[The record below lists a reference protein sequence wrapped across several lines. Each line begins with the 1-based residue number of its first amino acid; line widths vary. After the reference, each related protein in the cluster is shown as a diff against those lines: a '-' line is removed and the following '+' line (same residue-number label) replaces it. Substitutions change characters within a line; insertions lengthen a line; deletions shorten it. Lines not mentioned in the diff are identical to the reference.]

1 MSLQL
6 MRERVKH
13 SGSTAREEMII
24 DGQNLLKEELE
35 HDSSYSPTMYF
46 WNPVLRCD
54 DRPAKVRIY
63 KRKYSSL
70 NGNYQNFLTTYDNP
84 IKIGE
89 YLHDTKDNTYWLI
102 YNSFNVNDVH
112 YEGKMIQ
119 CNYLLRWQLANGEII
134 ERYSNIVSAS
144 KYDVGETGNS
154 TLVLSSN
161 NYTILIGYCEEG
173 FELEGKRVFIDMKP
187 IKPTKVFKITR
198 SDDVLYNAD
207 GIGSLLSFI
216 ADKVEFNPNAD
227 NQELRICDYNSNT
240 PLPPT
245 PSEPNETT
253 DSSAISGEASV
264 REDHKYNLQIIY
276 DGNNYIFAGG
286 GYKEFSAVLTDEKG
300 NTADDN
306 IEWKVTMLPEQEKYI
321 IYENVNENSIRV
333 KSLYSSS
340 ILGTNILLTASTP
353 KIKSQLYIEIGGGI

>member
-6 MRERVKH
+6 MKKRVKH

-63 KRKYSSL
+63 NRKYSSL
-70 NGNYQNFLTTYDNP
+70 NGNYQHFLTTYDNP
-84 IKIGE
+84 VKIGE
-89 YLHDTKDNTYWLI
+89 YLHDTKDDTYWLI

-119 CNYLLRWQLANGEII
+119 CNYLLRWQLSNGEII
-134 ERYSNIVSAS
+134 ERYVNIVSAS

-173 FELEGKRVFIDMKP
+173 FELESKRVFIDMKP
-187 IKPTKVFKITR
+187 VDPIKVFKITR
-198 SDDVLYNAD
+198 SDDVLYNS
-207 GIGSLLSFI
+207 GNMGSLLSFI
-216 ADKVEFNPNAD
+216 ADKTEFNPNKD
-227 NQELRICDYNSNT
+227 NQKLRICDYIDPSS

-253 DSSAISGEASV
+253 DLRCVISGNTNLKNGYYRKFITNFTDKNGNAVDWHVVNYQWNILSDFEVKHTIVDNKITISV
-264 REDHKYNLQIIY
+264 NDENLIGGSFLVQIVV
-276 DGNNYIFAGG
+276 N
-286 GYKEFSAVLTDEKG
+286 KTVLSG
-300 NTADDN
+300 
-306 IEWKVTMLPEQEKYI
+306 IKVTIVE
-321 IYENVNENSIRV
+321 
-333 KSLYSSS
+333 
-340 ILGTNILLTASTP
+340 
-353 KIKSQLYIEIGGGI
+353 

>member
-6 MRERVKH
+6 MKERVKH

-89 YLHDTKDNTYWLI
+89 YLHDTKDDTYWLI

-112 YEGKMIQ
+112 YEGKIIQ
-119 CNYLLRWQLANGEII
+119 CNYLLRWQLANGKII

-161 NYTILIGYCEEG
+161 NYTILIGYCGEG

-187 IKPTKVFKITR
+187 TKPTKVFKITR
-198 SDDVLYNAD
+198 SDDVIYNSD
-207 GIGSLLSFI
+207 GAGSLLSFI
-216 ADKVEFNPNAD
+216 ADKTEFNPNKD
-227 NQELRICDYNSNT
+227 NQELRICDYIDPSF

-253 DSSAISGEASV
+253 VLRCVISGNASL
-264 REDHKYNLQIIY
+264 KN
-276 DGNNYIFAGG
+276 
-286 GYKEFSAVLTDEKG
+286 GYKRPYSVKFTDKDE
-300 NTADDN
+300 NTINWEN
-306 IEWKVTMLPEQEKYI
+306 INFKWNIVNDPGLITNA
-321 IYENVNENSIRV
+321 YENKIDILFDDEDSIG
-333 KSLYSSS
+333 SSFLLQVIVEGK
-340 ILGTNILLTASTP
+340 ILAES
-353 KIKSQLYIEIGGGI
+353 KITIIE

>member
-13 SGSTAREEMII
+13 SGSTAREEMRI

-46 WNPVLRCD
+46 WNPVLCCD

-63 KRKYSSL
+63 NRKYSSL

-119 CNYLLRWQLANGEII
+119 CNYLLRWQLASGEII
-134 ERYSNIVSAS
+134 ERHSNIVSAS

-187 IKPTKVFKITR
+187 TKPTKVFKITR
-198 SDDVLYNAD
+198 SDDVLYNS
-207 GIGSLLSFI
+207 GNMGSLLSFI
-216 ADKVEFNPNAD
+216 ADKTEFNPNDD
-227 NQELRICDYNSNT
+227 NQELRICDYNKNT
-240 PLPPT
+240 TTLPST

-253 DSSAISGEASV
+253 DLRCVITGNTNLKNGYRRTYTATFTDKDGNSV
-264 REDHKYNLQIIY
+264 DCQEVNYQWNIKSDFEVKQNIVDNKITVSVNDEILIGGYFLVQII
-276 DGNNYIFAGG
+276 I
-286 GYKEFSAVLTDEKG
+286 DETILSEAKV
-300 NTADDN
+300 N
-306 IEWKVTMLPEQEKYI
+306 I
-321 IYENVNENSIRV
+321 
-333 KSLYSSS
+333 
-340 ILGTNILLTASTP
+340 
-353 KIKSQLYIEIGGGI
+353 IE

>member
-6 MRERVKH
+6 MKERIKH

-46 WNPVLRCD
+46 WNPILGCD

-89 YLHDTKDNTYWLI
+89 YLHDTKDDTYWLI

-119 CNYLLRWQLANGEII
+119 CNYLLRWQLSNSDII
-134 ERYSNIVSAS
+134 ERWANIVTAS
-144 KYDVGETGNS
+144 KYDVGENGNS

-161 NYTILIGYCEEG
+161 NYTVLIGYCEEG

-187 IKPTKVFKITR
+187 INPIKVFKITR
-198 SDDVLYNAD
+198 SDDVLYNS
-207 GIGSLLSFI
+207 GSMGALLSFI
-216 ADKVEFNPNAD
+216 ADKTDFNSDKD
-227 NQELRICDYNSNT
+227 NQELRICDYIDPSF
-240 PLPPT
+240 LFPPQS
-245 PSEPNETT
+245 SEPNETT
-253 DSSAISGEASV
+253 DLKAIISGTLNLRNSYKRPYSAEFISKSGASIAWETIDFKWNIVSDFDISTNEYGNKIDLFVDDEALIGSSFL
-264 REDHKYNLQIIY
+264 LQIIL
-276 DGNNYIFAGG
+276 DKTVAAEI
-286 GYKEFSAVLTDEKG
+286 
-300 NTADDN
+300 
-306 IEWKVTMLPEQEKYI
+306 
-321 IYENVNENSIRV
+321 
-333 KSLYSSS
+333 
-340 ILGTNILLTASTP
+340 
-353 KIKSQLYIEIGGGI
+353 KIDIVE

>member
-1 MSLQL
+1 MK
-6 MRERVKH
+6 ERVKH
-13 SGSTAREEMII
+13 SGSTARDEMIF

-46 WNPVLRCD
+46 WNPVLGCD
-54 DRPAKVRIY
+54 DKPAKVRIF

-70 NGNYQNFLTTYDNP
+70 NGNYQNFLTTYNNP

-89 YLHDTKDNTYWLI
+89 YLHDTKDDTYWLI
-102 YNSFNVNDVH
+102 YNSFNINDVH

-119 CNYLLRWQLANGEII
+119 CNYLLRWQLTNGEII

-161 NYTILIGYCEEG
+161 NYTILIGYCDEG

-198 SDDVLYNAD
+198 SDDVLYNS
-207 GIGSLLSFI
+207 GNMGSLLSFI

-227 NQELRICDYNSNT
+227 NQELRICDYNSTT

-253 DSSAISGEASV
+253 DLSIVISGDSELQIGFPNTYSV
-264 REDHKYNLQIIY
+264 FFTDKETGSPIECVQTKYSWKVISDFDIEQNITENEIELLAEDDNLVDEKFILQIII
-276 DGNNYIFAGG
+276 DNVVVA
-286 GYKEFSAVLTDEKG
+286 EK
-300 NTADDN
+300 
-306 IEWKVTMLPEQEKYI
+306 I
-321 IYENVNENSIRV
+321 ISI
-333 KSLYSSS
+333 S
-340 ILGTNILLTASTP
+340 
-353 KIKSQLYIEIGGGI
+353 GIM

>member
-6 MRERVKH
+6 MKKRIKH

-24 DGQNLLKEELE
+24 DGQNLLQEELE

-46 WNPVLRCD
+46 WNSVLGCD
-54 DRPAKVRIY
+54 DKPAKVRIF

-89 YLHDTKDNTYWLI
+89 YLHDTKDDTYWLI

-119 CNYLLRWQLANGEII
+119 CNYLLRWQLSNGEII
-134 ERYSNIVSAS
+134 NRWANIVSAS

-187 IKPTKVFKITR
+187 VDPTKVFKITR
-198 SDDVLYNAD
+198 SDDVLYNS
-207 GIGSLLSFI
+207 GNMGSLLSFI
-216 ADKVEFNPNAD
+216 ADKTEFNPNTD
-227 NQELRICDYNSNT
+227 NQELRICDYIDPSS

-245 PSEPNETT
+245 PPEPDETT
-253 DSSAISGEASV
+253 DLRCVISGNTNLKSRYHRTYTVTFTDKEDNDVDWEEVNYHWNIVSNYEVKQVFSENKITVSV
-264 REDHKYNLQIIY
+264 NDEDRIGSSFLIQVII
-276 DGNNYIFAGG
+276 
-286 GYKEFSAVLTDEKG
+286 
-300 NTADDN
+300 DN
-306 IEWKVTMLPEQEKYI
+306 IIVSEIKV
-321 IYENVNENSIRV
+321 
-333 KSLYSSS
+333 
-340 ILGTNILLTASTP
+340 NIT
-353 KIKSQLYIEIGGGI
+353 E

>member
-1 MSLQL
+1 MK
-6 MRERVKH
+6 ERVKH

-89 YLHDTKDNTYWLI
+89 YLHDTKDDTYWLI

-119 CNYLLRWQLANGEII
+119 CNYLLRWQLANGKII

-161 NYTILIGYCEEG
+161 NYTILIGYCGEG

-187 IKPTKVFKITR
+187 TKPTKVFKITR
-198 SDDVLYNAD
+198 SDDVIYNSD
-207 GIGSLLSFI
+207 GAGSLLSFI
-216 ADKVEFNPNAD
+216 ADKTEFNPNKD
-227 NQELRICDYNSNT
+227 NQELRICDYIDPSF

-253 DSSAISGEASV
+253 VLRCVISGNASL
-264 REDHKYNLQIIY
+264 KN
-276 DGNNYIFAGG
+276 
-286 GYKEFSAVLTDEKG
+286 GYKRPYSVKFTDKDE
-300 NTADDN
+300 NTINWEN
-306 IEWKVTMLPEQEKYI
+306 INFKWNIVNDPGLITNA
-321 IYENVNENSIRV
+321 YENKIDILFDDEDSIG
-333 KSLYSSS
+333 SSFLLQVIVEGK
-340 ILGTNILLTASTP
+340 ILAES
-353 KIKSQLYIEIGGGI
+353 KITIIE

>member
-6 MRERVKH
+6 MRERVKY
-13 SGSTAREEMII
+13 SGSTARDEMII

-46 WNPVLRCD
+46 WNPVLGCD

-63 KRKYSSL
+63 NRKYSSL

-89 YLHDTKDNTYWLI
+89 YLHDTKDDTYWLI
-102 YNSFNVNDVH
+102 YNSFNVNNVH

-119 CNYLLRWQLANGEII
+119 CNYLLKWQLTSGEII

-161 NYTILIGYCEEG
+161 NYTILIGYCDEG

-198 SDDVLYNAD
+198 SDDVLYNS
-207 GIGSLLSFI
+207 GNMGSLLSFI

-227 NQELRICDYNSNT
+227 NQELRICDYIDASS

-253 DSSAISGEASV
+253 DLRCVI
-264 REDHKYNLQIIY
+264 
-276 DGNNYIFAGG
+276 
-286 GYKEFSAVLTDEKG
+286 TG
-300 NTADDN
+300 NTNLKCGYPRTYAVTFTDKNGTPVVWKEANCKWNVASDFD
-306 IEWKVTMLPEQEKYI
+306 IEQI
-321 IYENVNENSIRV
+321 SNENTITVSVDDENLIGGSFFISV
-333 KSLYSSS
+333 QYGKS
-340 ILGTNILLTASTP
+340 ILSEIKINIV
-353 KIKSQLYIEIGGGI
+353 E

>member
-1 MSLQL
+1 MK
-6 MRERVKH
+6 ERIKH

-46 WNPVLRCD
+46 WNPVLGCD

-89 YLHDTKDNTYWLI
+89 YLHDTKDDTYWLI

-119 CNYLLRWQLANGEII
+119 CNYLLKWQLANGEII
-134 ERYSNIVSAS
+134 ERYSNIVFAS

-187 IKPTKVFKITR
+187 TKPTKVFKITR
-198 SDDVLYNAD
+198 SDDVLYNS
-207 GIGSLLSFI
+207 GNMGSLLSFI
-216 ADKVEFNPNAD
+216 ADKTEFNPNDD
-227 NQELRICDYNSNT
+227 NQELRICDYNKNTT
-240 PLPPT
+240 PLPPA
-245 PSEPNETT
+245 PQPPNETT
-253 DSSAISGEASV
+253 DLRCVISGNTNLKNGYKRTYTATFTDKNNNPIDWQKVNYQWNVDSDFELKKTISDNKISLSV
-264 REDHKYNLQIIY
+264 NDENYIGSSFFIQIII
-276 DGNNYIFAGG
+276 NNIIVSKA
-286 GYKEFSAVLTDEKG
+286 KI
-300 NTADDN
+300 N
-306 IEWKVTMLPEQEKYI
+306 I
-321 IYENVNENSIRV
+321 
-333 KSLYSSS
+333 
-340 ILGTNILLTASTP
+340 
-353 KIKSQLYIEIGGGI
+353 IE

>member
-6 MRERVKH
+6 MKERVRH

-35 HDSSYSPTMYF
+35 HDSSYSFTIYF
-46 WNPVLRCD
+46 WNPVLGCD

-84 IKIGE
+84 VKIGE
-89 YLHDTKDNTYWLI
+89 YLHDTKDDTYWLI

-119 CNYLLRWQLANGEII
+119 CNYLLRWQLSNGEII
-134 ERYSNIVSAS
+134 ERYANIVSAS

-173 FELEGKRVFIDMKP
+173 FELESKRVFIDMKP
-187 IKPTKVFKITR
+187 TKPTKVFKITR
-198 SDDVLYNAD
+198 SDDVLYNS
-207 GIGSLLSFI
+207 GNMGSLLSFI
-216 ADKVEFNPNAD
+216 ADKTEFNPNDD
-227 NQELRICDYNSNT
+227 NQELRICDYNKNTT

-245 PSEPNETT
+245 PPEPDETT
-253 DSSAISGEASV
+253 DLRCVISGNTNLKNGYRRSYSV
-264 REDHKYNLQIIY
+264 TFTDTNGNAVDWKNVDYKWKIISDFDVKQTFIDNKITVSVNDENL
-276 DGNNYIFAGG
+276 
-286 GYKEFSAVLTDEKG
+286 
-300 NTADDN
+300 
-306 IEWKVTMLPEQEKYI
+306 
-321 IYENVNENSIRV
+321 
-333 KSLYSSS
+333 
-340 ILGTNILLTASTP
+340 
-353 KIKSQLYIEIGGGI
+353 IGGSFLVQIVVGESVLSEVKVNIVE

>member
-6 MRERVKH
+6 MRERVKY

-46 WNPVLRCD
+46 WNPVLGCD
-54 DRPAKVRIY
+54 DRPAKVRIC

-144 KYDVGETGNS
+144 KYDVGETSNS

-161 NYTILIGYCEEG
+161 NYTVLIGYCDEG

-198 SDDVLYNAD
+198 SDDVLYNS
-207 GIGSLLSFI
+207 GNMGSLLSFI
-216 ADKVEFNPNAD
+216 ADKTEFNLGKD
-227 NQELRICDYNSNT
+227 NQELRICDYIDPSS
-240 PLPPT
+240 PLPPI

-253 DSSAISGEASV
+253 DLRCVISGNTNLKNGCKRTYTVTFIDKDGNTIDWQKVNYQWNLVSNFNIIQDKYENKMDLFV
-264 REDHKYNLQIIY
+264 DNEDLIKSSFLIQIIVQ
-276 DGNNYIFAGG
+276 GKVI
-286 GYKEFSAVLTDEKG
+286 EKM
-300 NTADDN
+300 T
-306 IEWKVTMLPEQEKYI
+306 IKI
-321 IYENVNENSIRV
+321 ID
-333 KSLYSSS
+333 
-340 ILGTNILLTASTP
+340 
-353 KIKSQLYIEIGGGI
+353 

>member
-6 MRERVKH
+6 MKERIKH

-46 WNPVLRCD
+46 WNPVLGCD

-89 YLHDTKDNTYWLI
+89 YLHDTKDDTYWLI

-119 CNYLLRWQLANGEII
+119 CNYLLKWQLANGEII

-187 IKPTKVFKITR
+187 TNPTKVFKITR
-198 SDDVLYNAD
+198 SDDVLYNS
-207 GIGSLLSFI
+207 GNMGSLLSFI
-216 ADKVEFNPNAD
+216 ADKTEFNPNDD
-227 NQELRICDYNSNT
+227 NQELRICDYNKNT
-240 PLPPT
+240 TPIPPQ
-245 PSEPNETT
+245 PSIPDETT
-253 DSSAISGEASV
+253 DLRCVISGNT
-264 REDHKYNLQIIY
+264 NLKNGY
-276 DGNNYIFAGG
+276 RRTYTVIFTD
-286 GYKEFSAVLTDEKG
+286 TDENAVDWK
-300 NTADDN
+300 NVDYK
-306 IEWKVTMLPEQEKYI
+306 WKVISDFDVKQTFIDNKI
-321 IYENVNENSIRV
+321 TVSVNDEN
-333 KSLYSSS
+333 L
-340 ILGTNILLTASTP
+340 
-353 KIKSQLYIEIGGGI
+353 IGGSFLVQIVVGESVLSEVKVNIVE

>member
-1 MSLQL
+1 MK
-6 MRERVKH
+6 ERVKH

-46 WNPVLRCD
+46 WNPVLGCD

-70 NGNYQNFLTTYDNP
+70 NGNYQHFLTTYDNP
-84 IKIGE
+84 VKIGE
-89 YLHDTKDNTYWLI
+89 YLHDTKDDTYWLI

-119 CNYLLRWQLANGEII
+119 CNYLLKWQLSNGEII
-134 ERYSNIVSAS
+134 NRWTNIVSAS

-154 TLVLSSN
+154 TLILSSN

-187 IKPTKVFKITR
+187 VAPIKVFKITR
-198 SDDVLYNAD
+198 SDDVLYNS
-207 GIGSLLSFI
+207 GNMGSLLSFI
-216 ADKVEFNPNAD
+216 ADKTEFNPDKD
-227 NQELRICDYNSNT
+227 NQKLRICDYIDQSS

-245 PSEPNETT
+245 PSDPNETT
-253 DSSAISGEASV
+253 DLSAVISGNT
-264 REDHKYNLQIIY
+264 NLK
-276 DGNNYIFAGG
+276 N
-286 GYKEFSAVLTDEKG
+286 GYKRTYTITFTDKG
-300 NTADDN
+300 GNYVD
-306 IEWKVTMLPEQEKYI
+306 WK
-321 IYENVNENSIRV
+321 NVNCQWNV
-333 KSLYSSS
+333 KSDFDVKQTISD
-340 ILGTNILLTASTP
+340 N
-353 KIKSQLYIEIGGGI
+353 KITVSVNDENLIGGSFFVQILIGKTLLSEIKVNIIE

>member
-1 MSLQL
+1 MK
-6 MRERVKH
+6 ERVKH

-46 WNPVLRCD
+46 WNPVLGCD

-84 IKIGE
+84 INIGE
-89 YLHDTKDNTYWLI
+89 YLHDTKDDTYWLI

-187 IKPTKVFKITR
+187 TKPTKVFKITR
-198 SDDVLYNAD
+198 SDDVLYNS
-207 GIGSLLSFI
+207 GNMGSLLSFI
-216 ADKVEFNPNAD
+216 ADKTEFNPNDD
-227 NQELRICDYNSNT
+227 NQELRICDYNKNTT

-245 PSEPNETT
+245 PSIPNETT
-253 DSSAISGEASV
+253 DLSG
-264 REDHKYNLQIIY
+264 LIIECANT
-276 DGNNYIFAGG
+276 DIKPT
-286 GYKEFSAVLTDEKG
+286 GYPKTLTAKCIIPDVS
-300 NTADDN
+300 
-306 IEWKVTMLPEQEKYI
+306 ILSP
-321 IYENVNENSIRV
+321 IYEWDIDSNITDYISYTSQGNIIKISLSKQYEGYGDTIRITCKERNSGQ
-333 KSLYSSS
+333 KCS
-340 ILGTNILLTASTP
+340 IDLNT
-353 KIKSQLYIEIGGGI
+353 KGIF

>member
-6 MRERVKH
+6 MKERVKH
-13 SGSTAREEMII
+13 SGSTAREEMIF

-46 WNPVLRCD
+46 WNPVLGCD

-89 YLHDTKDNTYWLI
+89 YLHDTKDDTYWLI
-102 YNSFNVNDVH
+102 YNSFNVNDIH

-119 CNYLLRWQLANGEII
+119 CNYLLRWQLTNGEIV

-144 KYDVGETGNS
+144 KYGVGETGNS

-187 IKPTKVFKITR
+187 TKPTKVFKITR
-198 SDDVLYNAD
+198 SDDVLYNS
-207 GIGSLLSFI
+207 GNIGSLLSFI

-245 PSEPNETT
+245 PSEPDETT
-253 DSSAISGEASV
+253 DLRCVISGNTNLKNGYRRAYTVTFTDKNGNSV
-264 REDHKYNLQIIY
+264 DWQEVNYQWNVESDFDVKQIIS
-276 DGNNYIFAGG
+276 DNKITVSVN
-286 GYKEFSAVLTDEKG
+286 DE
-300 NTADDN
+300 N
-306 IEWKVTMLPEQEKYI
+306 L
-321 IYENVNENSIRV
+321 
-333 KSLYSSS
+333 
-340 ILGTNILLTASTP
+340 
-353 KIKSQLYIEIGGGI
+353 IGGSFFVQILVGKTVLSEIKVDVVE

>member
-6 MRERVKH
+6 MKERVKH

-63 KRKYSSL
+63 NRKYSSL
-70 NGNYQNFLTTYDNP
+70 NGNYQHFLTTYDNP
-84 IKIGE
+84 VKIGE
-89 YLHDTKDNTYWLI
+89 YLHDTKDDTYWLI

-119 CNYLLRWQLANGEII
+119 CNYLLRWQLSNGEII
-134 ERYSNIVSAS
+134 ERYVNIVSAS

-173 FELEGKRVFIDMKP
+173 FELESKRVFIDMKP
-187 IKPTKVFKITR
+187 VDPIKVFKITR
-198 SDDVLYNAD
+198 SDDVLYNS
-207 GIGSLLSFI
+207 GNMGSLLSFI
-216 ADKVEFNPNAD
+216 ADKTEFNPNKD
-227 NQELRICDYNSNT
+227 NQELRICDYIDPSF

-245 PSEPNETT
+245 PQPPNETT
-253 DSSAISGEASV
+253 DLRCMISGNT
-264 REDHKYNLQIIY
+264 NLKNGYKRTYTVTFSDKDGNVIDWSNIDYQWNVIADFEVEQTIVDNKITISTYDENLIGNTFLIQIII
-276 DGNNYIFAGG
+276 GETILSET
-286 GYKEFSAVLTDEKG
+286 KV
-300 NTADDN
+300 N
-306 IEWKVTMLPEQEKYI
+306 IVE
-321 IYENVNENSIRV
+321 
-333 KSLYSSS
+333 
-340 ILGTNILLTASTP
+340 
-353 KIKSQLYIEIGGGI
+353 

>member
-35 HDSSYSPTMYF
+35 NDSSYSPTMYF
-46 WNPVLRCD
+46 WNPVLGCD
-54 DRPAKVRIY
+54 DRHAKVRIY

-89 YLHDTKDNTYWLI
+89 YLHDTKDDTYWLI

-187 IKPTKVFKITR
+187 INPTKVFKITR
-198 SDDVLYNAD
+198 SDDVLYNS
-207 GIGSLLSFI
+207 GSMGSLLSFI
-216 ADKVEFNPNAD
+216 ADKTEFNQNVD
-227 NQELRICDYNSNT
+227 NQELRICDYNKESL
-240 PLPPT
+240 LPPT

-253 DSSAISGEASV
+253 DLRCVISGTYYTLRA
-264 REDHKYNLQIIY
+264 IY
-276 DGNNYIFAGG
+276 KRNYTANF
-286 GYKEFSAVLTDEKG
+286 TDKNG
-300 NTADDN
+300 NTVDWNTVDYQWNIVADFPVKQTIVDN
-306 IEWKVTMLPEQEKYI
+306 KITVR
-321 IYENVNENSIRV
+321 VDNEDLIG
-333 KSLYSSS
+333 SSFLLQVIQS
-340 ILGTNILLTASTP
+340 SNILSEVEI
-353 KIKSQLYIEIGGGI
+353 KIVE